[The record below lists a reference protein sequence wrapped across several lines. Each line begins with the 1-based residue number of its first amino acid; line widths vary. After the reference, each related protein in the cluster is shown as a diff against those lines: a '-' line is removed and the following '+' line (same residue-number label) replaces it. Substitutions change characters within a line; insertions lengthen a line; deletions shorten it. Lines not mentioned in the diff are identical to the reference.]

1 MMTTRPARGAATA
14 RMLQLFRPQPLPIG
28 VDVGSES
35 VKILQLALRPSGPAV
50 AAAVRARIPDDVR
63 GDPDARVVFAGET
76 LRNALRR
83 GGFHGRRIVA
93 SLPRELVHYK
103 AHRLPPMPAGDL
115 VMAAR
120 IDARDLFRFDPDSA
134 DVQCLDA
141 GEVRQG
147 DDGRREVILVAAG
160 KKYIDDF
167 VRALH
172 RAGGRV
178 ASLEVEPCALRRSAQ
193 RVAAAASAAADDR
206 PPQVLLDIG
215 SVQSRIVICKGE
227 CIRLVKLVDVG
238 ADHLREAVSRKLG
251 VPPAEAEQL
260 RRRANANAAS
270 AKPADG
276 VRQVI
281 HDATRHAVETL
292 AREVLAS
299 VRYHAATFDDIA
311 PRRIDL
317 LGGAADDPQVRS
329 IVSATLSM
337 PAEPLSLFAGI
348 DAAAIPSADRT
359 PSLGEWAVALGLAL
373 KGVPPFPAP
382 PQAATAAGARPL
394 PNASDD
400 AREDADVL
408 ATAAAF
414 TGATHD

>member
-1 MMTTRPARGAATA
+1 MSTRLTGAVTA
-14 RMLQLFRPQPLPIG
+14 RMLQPFRPQPLPIG

-35 VKILQLALRPSGPAV
+35 VKILQLALTPSGPAV
-50 AAAVRARIPDDVR
+50 AAAVRARIPDGVK

-76 LRNALRR
+76 LRDALRR
-83 GGFHGRRIVA
+83 GGFHGRRVVA

-103 AHRLPPMPAGDL
+103 THRLPPMPAGEL

-141 GEVRQG
+141 GEVRPG
-147 DDGRREVILVAAG
+147 GGEPRREVILVAAG

-172 RAGGRV
+172 RAGGRL
-178 ASLEVEPCALRRSAQ
+178 ASLEVEPCALHRSAQ
-193 RVAAAASAAADDR
+193 RVAAAAAGGATAPDDGASR
-206 PPQVLLDIG
+206 MLLDIG
-215 SVQSRIVICKGE
+215 AVQTRVVIWKGD
-227 CIRLVKLVDVG
+227 CVRLVMLVDFG
-238 ADHLREAVSRKLG
+238 GDHLRAAVSRKLG

-260 RRRANANAAS
+260 RRRANS

-281 HDATRHAVETL
+281 HDATRHAIESL
-292 AREVLAS
+292 AREVQAS
-299 VRYHAATFDDIA
+299 VRYHATTFGDTA

-329 IVSATLSM
+329 ILSAMLSI
-337 PAEPLSLFAGI
+337 PAEPLTLFPGI
-348 DAAAIPSADRT
+348 DAAAIPSADCT
-359 PSLGEWAVALGLAL
+359 PSMGEWAVALGLAL
-373 KGVPPFPAP
+373 KGVPPRHVPAAH
-382 PQAATAAGARPL
+382 AAPAGAPT
-394 PNASDD
+394 PTPD
-400 AREDADVL
+400 APIDERAEVP
-408 ATAAAF
+408 AAAL
-414 TGATHD
+414 TGANS